1 MIFILLIFQKTK
13 SMRSLPAFGVLGIWS
28 KKAAAS
34 PGEIPY
40 RLRGIFKEIKITIRC
55 KQRKPRRS
63 EESIIFGNNIHW
75 LKAFRYIKA
84 PSLKK
89 QPIISATNEGRK

>member
-13 SMRSLPAFGVLGIWS
+13 STRSLPASDDSGIWS

-34 PGEIPY
+34 QEEIPY
-40 RLRGIFKEIKITIRC
+40 RLRGIFKEIKITICC
-55 KQRKPRRS
+55 KRRKPRSS
-63 EESIIFGNNIHW
+63 EGSIIFGNNIRW

-84 PSLKK
+84 SILKK
-89 QPIISATNEGRK
+89 QPTISATNDK